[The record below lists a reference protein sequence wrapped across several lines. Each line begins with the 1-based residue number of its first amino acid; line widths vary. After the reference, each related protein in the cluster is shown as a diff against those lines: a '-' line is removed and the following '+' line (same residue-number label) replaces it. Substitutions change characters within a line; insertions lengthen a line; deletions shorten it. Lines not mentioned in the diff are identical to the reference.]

1 MAIHR
6 HRQSPQ
12 IDRVLAAKNQ
22 LGKMPDRELAAKIGV
37 SQSVL
42 SHKRADLGISPFVR
56 GNGGS
61 IKYGICEK
69 CKKEGTVYRF
79 RKQYLCDRCMLGREE
94 PIEPLPQRSMLAD
107 F

>member
-1 MAIHR
+1 MPKHR

-12 IDRVLAAKNQ
+12 NDIVIANKDL
-22 LGKMPDRELAAKIGV
+22 LGKMPDRELAAQIGV

-42 SHKRADLGISPFVR
+42 SHKRADLGISPFAR

-69 CKKEGTVYRF
+69 CKKNGTVYRF

-94 PIEPLPQRSMLAD
+94 PIAPLPQRSMLAD